1 MSDLEAAEVSSKEII
16 KFLKRIDL
24 SQKLSDVNMPE
35 DEIEALA
42 NQCMVLPDY
51 KNNPKIA
58 TLDEMIALVK
68 ESY

>member
-1 MSDLEAAEVSSKEII
+1 
-16 KFLKRIDL
+16 
-24 SQKLSDVNMPE
+24 MPE

-42 NQCMVLPDY
+42 KQCMVLPDY
-51 KNNPKIA
+51 ENNPKIA